1 LRFETI
7 QTVWCYFLFFS
18 LSHVRILF
26 YSKYERVDDTL
37 RLANNSMDVHST
49 FGIGEGN
56 LNTHIKNLNQ
66 SQVTDKLT
74 IT

>member
-1 LRFETI
+1 MLQERKKNGEAI
-7 QTVWCYFLFFS
+7 LVLWAQTCECDIVLIKCTTTFNDN
-18 LSHVRILF
+18 VC
-26 YSKYERVDDTL
+26 
-37 RLANNSMDVHST
+37 T